1 MIYKKSA
8 PELEIMRAAGRILA
22 HTLNCLEQAL
32 EPGVTTKDLDDI
44 AEREIRAAGASPSF
58 KGYRGFP
65 ASICTSPNNVI
76 VHGIPDDTAVKDGD
90 ILSIDV
96 GVHLDGFHADSA
108 WTFPVGDIA
117 DETARLLETTERALY
132 AGLVQCVAGNRL
144 GDIGHA
150 IEQVAGGAGFGVVRE
165 YVGHGIGRALHEDPQ
180 IPNYGPPGKREMLGA
195 GMTLAIEPMV
205 NAGSAATKPLPDGW
219 TVVTADG
226 SMSAHFEHTVAVT
239 LEGPEILTLRGERP
253 DSPPQ

>member
-1 MIYKKSA
+1 MIYKKS
-8 PELEIMRAAGRILA
+8 PQELDTMRAAGRILA
-22 HTLNCLEQAL
+22 ATLDLIEAAL
-32 EPGVTTKDLDDI
+32 EAGITTKDLDDI
-44 AEREIRAAGASPSF
+44 AEEAIRSEGASPSF

-76 VHGIPDDTAVKDGD
+76 VHGIPDHTAIKDGD

-96 GVHLDGFHADSA
+96 GVKLDGFHVDSA
-108 WTFPVGDIA
+108 WTFPVGDIP
-117 DETARLLETTERALY
+117 DEAARLLEVTERALY
-132 AGLVQCVAGNRL
+132 AGLDRCAPGKRL
-144 GDIGHA
+144 GDVGHA
-150 IEQVAGGAGFGVVRE
+150 VEQVAAGAGFGVVRE

-205 NAGSAATKPLPDGW
+205 NAGAPGTKALPDGW

-226 SMSAHFEHTVAVT
+226 SLSAHFEHTVAVG
-239 LEGPEILTLRGERP
+239 LDGPEILTLRRP
-253 DSPPQ
+253 PAATR